1 MALPLLHITL
11 NIFKLSHVNFRIK
24 LRPSCAIHDPLLL
37 TYRDL
42 NSEILPSHFRIQSY
56 SDRELDIQTIAPCPM
71 QHSPGVLGIS
81 RSDNPKVTH
90 KAKK

>member
-1 MALPLLHITL
+1 MALPLLHIF
-11 NIFKLSHVNFRIK
+11 ISKLSHVNSRTK
-24 LRPSCAIHDPLLL
+24 LRPSRTIYDPLLL

-42 NSEILPSHFRIQSY
+42 NSEILPSHLRIQSY
-56 SDRELDIQTIAPCPM
+56 SDRELDIQTITQCPM